1 MVDLEFLGVKPVD
14 SAERRNTMRQKTADA
29 KQLSDKPQ
37 RIYWLDV
44 ARVVAIISISL
55 NHAVNRSYDNYT
67 DQMAEFISSPMY
79 STL

>member
-1 MVDLEFLGVKPVD
+1 
-14 SAERRNTMRQKTADA
+14 MRQKTADA